1 MGRPRRLPACKASGA
16 TQDRWCRACK
26 GKKGVDQCEGPDVET
41 AQALP
46 QTVRWPRS
54 TLHACAPATALCL
67 QPRTIR
73 RPRICQQCSRPC
85 WLEVCALC
93 LLEKTLMPLPTPPRP
108 PRSSDLPMTSSGRVV
123 KPPQQVPFLPDQV
136 YCTMQW
142 QACFQWQSIGEK
154 REVLKNSETQHAWH
168 PAWRA
173 SRDLGQAMAAPKA
186 IWR

>member
-1 MGRPRRLPACKASGA
+1 MGRPRRLSACKASGA

-54 TLHACAPATALCL
+54 TLHACVPATALCL

-85 WLEVCALC
+85 WLEVCAPC
-93 LLEKTLMPLPTPPRP
+93 LLEKTSMPPPTPASPRP

-123 KPPQQVPFLPDQV
+123 KPPQQVSFLPDQV

-142 QACFQWQSIGEK
+142 QACFLG
-154 REVLKNSETQHAWH
+154 HGC
-168 PAWRA
+168 
-173 SRDLGQAMAAPKA
+173 SRRAAP
-186 IWR
+186 